1 MNAIETRNLTK
12 RYKTKTAVSGLS
24 LTVRKGELF
33 ALLGVNGAGKTTTIR
48 MLSCLSKPSDG
59 ECYVCGHDCI
69 TEQTAVKGLVGIS
82 PQDTAVAENLTV
94 LENLRLM
101 CGIYGY
107 SPEKTK
113 QRIDD
118 MTALFKMN
126 EVADSRAKTLSGG
139 WKRKLSIAMALI
151 SEPEV
156 LFLDEPTLGL
166 DVLARRELWSVVEAL
181 KGKITI
187 VLTTHYMEEA
197 EALSD
202 RIAIMIDGNL
212 AALGT
217 LSELEA
223 QSGKTGLENTFVKI
237 AGEYEKNSSN
247 VCAEQVSLTS
257 EQHSKREGK
266 GGSPLERGHNDE

>member
-1 MNAIETRNLTK
+1 MNAIETKNLTK

-24 LTVRKGELF
+24 LTVREGELF

-59 ECYVCGHDCI
+59 ECYVCGHNCI
-69 TEQTAVKGLVGIS
+69 TEQSAVKGLIGIS

-113 QRIDD
+113 QRINE
-118 MTALFKMN
+118 MITLFKMN
-126 EVADSRAKTLSGG
+126 EVANSRAKTLSGG

-151 SEPEV
+151 SEPKV

-166 DVLARRELWSVVEAL
+166 DVLARRELWSVVEEL
-181 KGKITI
+181 KAKITI

-217 LSELEA
+217 LSELEV
-223 QSGKTGLENTFVKI
+223 QSGESGLENVFVKI
-237 AGEYEKNSSN
+237 AGEF
-247 VCAEQVSLTS
+247 
-257 EQHSKREGK
+257 GK
-266 GGSPLERGHNDE
+266 GA